1 MSIPIAPITSIRVP
15 EAVQPVTQSGPGG
28 GVFKSMLDA
37 AIQHVET
44 NSSQTNAGQS
54 VDKFLSGESEE
65 LHSTALAVQRAE
77 LEFELFLQVR
87 NKVVQA
93 YQEIM
98 RMQM

>member
-1 MSIPIAPITSIRVP
+1 MPIPIAPITPIRLP
-15 EAVQPVTQSGPGG
+15 EAVQPIRQSGPSGA
-28 GVFKSMLDA
+28 FQSMLDA
-37 AIQHVET
+37 AIQHVEG
-44 NSSQTNAGQS
+44 NSSQANAGES
-54 VDKFLSGESEE
+54 VEKFLSGESEE

-77 LEFELFLQVR
+77 LEFDLFLQVR

>member
-15 EAVQPVTQSGPGG
+15 EAVQPVTQSGPG